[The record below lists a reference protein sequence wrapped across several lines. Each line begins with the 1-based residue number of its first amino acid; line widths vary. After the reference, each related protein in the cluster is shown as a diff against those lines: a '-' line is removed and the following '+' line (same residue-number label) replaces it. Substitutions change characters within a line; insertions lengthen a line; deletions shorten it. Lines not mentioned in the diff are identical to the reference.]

1 VSALLPH
8 PVPLCFLAAAA
19 PAGGTP
25 GAGSWQAA
33 FGLGAI
39 IVVILQ
45 AWRGWRS
52 GIIRQIMEIVAV
64 ACAYAAAYFGAPL
77 GAPFLRP
84 LGYPNPI
91 LSVLGGSIVAIA
103 VFAIVSIGSVI
114 LFKKTSQQSLG
125 LVRLGYGLS
134 GAALGALFGVV
145 CIWVI
150 VLAIRVVG
158 TLAETK
164 IQNPSN
170 PFQTRD
176 VRSGHSPAAANPA
189 WILGLVQ
196 MKRSLEEGNTG
207 SLVRQVDPVPTKIYA
222 LVGKLGTVLGNQ
234 QNVDRFLS
242 YPGVKP
248 LTENPKILALR
259 EDEELVRAAQSWD
272 WSALL
277 HNPRVIQAA
286 NDPDVSA
293 MVRKVDLEKALD
305 YALAHPQN
313 GR

>member
-1 VSALLPH
+1 M
-8 PVPLCFLAAAA
+8 
-19 PAGGTP
+19 
-25 GAGSWQAA
+25 
-33 FGLGAI
+33 GAI

-45 AWRGWRS
+45 AWRGWQS

-64 ACAYAAAYFGAPL
+64 ASAYAAAYFGAPL

-84 LGYPNPI
+84 LGYPEPI
-91 LSVLGGSIVAIA
+91 VSVLGGAVVAIA
-103 VFAIVSIGSVI
+103 VFAVISIGSAV
-114 LFKKTSQQSLG
+114 LFKKTSQQSIG
-125 LVRLGYGLS
+125 FVRYGYGLS
-134 GAALGALFGVV
+134 GAALGAMFGLVGV
-145 CIWVI
+145 WVI

-164 IQNPSN
+164 FPKAPDSLQLHDM
-170 PFQTRD
+170 RAG
-176 VRSGHSPAAANPA
+176 RNPA
-189 WILGLVQ
+189 VPVANNPPWIVGLVK
-196 MKRSLEEGNTG
+196 MKRSLDEGSAG
-207 SLVRQVDPVPTKIYA
+207 SLVRQVDPVPTKIYS
-222 LVGKLGTVLGNQ
+222 VIGKLGTVLGNQ

-248 LTENPKILALR
+248 LAEHPKILALR
-259 EDEELVRAAQSWD
+259 DDGDLVRAAQSWD

-286 NDPDVSA
+286 NDPDISA

-305 YALAHPQN
+305 YALSRTQY